1 MKIEPGSKV
10 FITGAASG
18 IGRSTAVA
26 MARRGCVL
34 FLTDRNQVGLAETAA
49 LVSPAGGK
57 VGLHRA
63 FDISSYTDVK
73 SFADEI
79 HRTFGPMDIV
89 MNVAGIALFA
99 LLEDMDHAHWEKI
112 IRVNLW
118 GPIHVI
124 ECFVPEMIK
133 VKRGHLLN
141 VSSVAGLTGAPWHA
155 AYATTKWGLVGLS
168 EVLRYDLRQHGIGV
182 TVVCPGAVDTPL
194 KNTVEILGM
203 PPGGAAEKEMKR
215 RFSNHAVSPER
226 AAELMIRAIQR
237 DRFLVF
243 TSRDIQFIYF
253 CKRHLF
259 PVYHGVMIYISK
271 LLNAGRYPGR

>member
-1 MKIEPGSKV
+1 MKIEKGTKV

-18 IGRSTAVA
+18 IGRATAVA
-26 MARRGCVL
+26 MARLGCVL
-34 FLTDRNQVGLAETAA
+34 FLTDRNQHGLEETAA
-49 LVSPAGGK
+49 MISQAGGK

-79 HRTFGPMDIV
+79 HQAFGPMDIV
-89 MNVAGIALFA
+89 MNIAGIALFA

-141 VSSVAGLTGAPWHA
+141 VSSAAGLTGAPWHA
-155 AYATTKWGLVGLS
+155 AYAATKWGLVGLS

-182 TVVCPGAVDTPL
+182 TVVCPGAVETPL

-203 PPGGAAEKEMKR
+203 PPGGKAEKEMKR

-259 PVYHGVMIYISK
+259 PIYHGVMIYISK